1 MVGFALMQWRLYLIE
16 TPLPAAALCKDGGS
30 DVTSGGRPLSLKA
43 WLLND
48 LLSREYNSMLFGQ
61 LNGAH

>member
-1 MVGFALMQWRLYLIE
+1 MVGFALIQWRLYLIE
-16 TPLPAAALCKDGGS
+16 TPSPAAALCELGGL
-30 DVTSGGRPLSLKA
+30 DAMSGGRPLSLKA

-48 LLSREYNSMLFGQ
+48 LSSREYNSVLSGQ